1 MGYTQTVVREF
12 DTGEVTFRRIDTG
25 EFVVIVCFPAWKKSH
40 MIHASWGPGSVPKLF
55 KGVGQCFEY
64 AKRHYPNCI
73 IQKSVSK
80 PLATSDIYTNRL
92 AKDEVPVVE

>member
-25 EFVVIVCFPAWKKSH
+25 EFVVIACFPAWKKSH
-40 MIHASWGPGSVPKLF
+40 MVHASYGPGNVPKVLDSI
-55 KGVGQCFEY
+55 GQCFEY

-73 IQKSVSK
+73 IQRNVSK
-80 PLATSDIYTNRL
+80 PLAVSDPYTHRL
-92 AKDEVPVVE
+92 AEDEVSVG